1 MVTTGKVDLLYKGG
15 GPNVP
20 TLYLLTGVR
29 AEGGA
34 MSEANKEL
42 VRRHFEEIFNRQN
55 LAACDEGIAEDYWE
69 PSTG

>member
-1 MVTTGKVDLLYKGG
+1 MVTTGTVDLLYKGG

-42 VRRHFEEIFNRQN
+42 VGRRERTLWPCCNWESFNPQV
-55 LAACDEGIAEDYWE
+55 GQ
-69 PSTG
+69 PP